1 MIVCLCHRIS
11 DREIVQAAR
20 DGVTDFEALQDDTCL
35 SRNCGCCE
43 TVAREIFEAAC
54 ADTAAFAGPC
64 GQRRP
69 VAVPSVVTVRR
80 AEPAPLQAAA

>member
-20 DGVTDFEALQDDTCL
+20 DGVTEFEALQDETCL

-43 TVAREIFEAAC
+43 AVAREIFEAAC
-54 ADTAAFAGPC
+54 ADAGACAGSCAA
-64 GQRRP
+64 RRP
-69 VAVPSVVTVRR
+69 VATPTVVTVRR